1 MNFKLQ
7 KLGQKQAKTRP
18 KTRPKPDQN
27 KAKTIQNIS
36 VYFLKRGIAGLYKK
50 EFDSAAGNTMKSQFS
65 LMGYG
70 INKKFLCKLDP
81 EQYSNG
87 YGYEY
92 M

>member
-1 MNFKLQ
+1 M
-7 KLGQKQAKTRP
+7 GKTRSKSSP
-18 KTRPKPDQN
+18 KTKPN
-27 KAKTIQNIS
+27 LSFHKKEPT
-36 VYFLKRGIAGLYKK
+36 RGLYHK
-50 EFDSAAGNTMKSQFS
+50 DYGSAAGNTMKSQFS